1 MELTDPVSNIK
12 FSQGYL
18 MQLGDKILSK
28 INRDAAFLI
37 NYGITPAFVTN
48 LHNKNQ
54 AFKDFPT
61 DEELLGNVSDLT
73 RTKDLDI
80 DNLKVGI
87 RDIMVRVA
95 DAFPIRPGIYDRFK
109 TKGMDSLPDYDL
121 IRMGFRVVRMAN
133 FYLTKLAVEGLTQ
146 ADIDALE
153 ALSTKADESFDAQ
166 EDAASLRVSTTRER
180 ILLANEVY
188 GLITKVCDY
197 GKNYWVT
204 RNSAYYKDY
213 VIYNTPSGHA
223 ELSGDVGSISGKL
236 LDAVTLLAPTNG
248 LITVEHI
255 ENPIGIDAE
264 GNFACADVPIESS
277 QVWASAANH
286 ITCAVPIA
294 VQKGVNTII
303 NIMIQPGTTP
313 PPPGT

>member
-1 MELTDPVSNIK
+1 MELSEPVTNIK

-18 MQLGDKILSK
+18 MQLGDRILSR
-28 INRDAAFLI
+28 INRDAAVLI
-37 NYGITPAFVTN
+37 NFGITPAFITN
-48 LHNKNQ
+48 LHDRNQ

-61 DEELLGNVSDLT
+61 DEELLGNVTDLT
-73 RTKDLDI
+73 KTKDLDM
-80 DNLKVGI
+80 DNLKVGV

-95 DAFPIRPGIYDRFK
+95 NVFPPGDGVYERFD
-109 TKGMDSLPDYDL
+109 TKGMDALSDYDML
-121 IRMGFRVVRMAN
+121 RVGFRVVRMAN

-153 ALSTKADESFDAQ
+153 ALSTKADNSYDAQ
-166 EDAASLRVSTTRER
+166 QDAMSLRVSTTGER
-180 ILLANEVY
+180 ISLVNEVY

-204 RNSAYYKDY
+204 RNWAYYKDY

-223 ELSGDVGSISGKL
+223 ELSGNVGSISGKL

-248 LITVEHI
+248 LIAIEHI
-255 ENPIGIDAE
+255 ENPVGIDAE